1 VAPVEIYNPLVAAD
15 RAALVAA
22 VAAAGEMATALP
34 SVDLRGGGANSVSA
48 ILADGLLR
56 KLATGGPPAVVYT
69 AENHTHAA
77 RLLARRCW
85 PDAARRPAAVRLA
98 ACSFWTRSSAR

>member
-1 VAPVEIYNPLVAAD
+1 VAPVEIYNPAAPVD

-22 VAAAGEMATALP
+22 VAAASELATALP
-34 SVDLRGGGANSVSA
+34 SVAIYAAGGANSVSA

-56 KLATGGPPAVVYT
+56 KLEIDGPPAVVYT

-77 RLLARRCW
+77 R
-85 PDAARRPAAVRLA
+85 AAG
-98 ACSFWTRSSAR
+98 